1 MRWFDRLITR
11 LTGLEQVDFRPH
23 TQPSTK
29 YRVSRARL
37 KRHLKYAQAESERPM
52 SFYSGLGSVEAD
64 IYQKNLSSA
73 SLTSVQ
79 LQQANEKTAQQL
91 KRITGLV

>member
-11 LTGLEQVDFRPH
+11 LTGLEQVEFQPH
-23 TQPSTK
+23 AQSQTK
-29 YRVSRARL
+29 SRVSRTRL
-37 KRHLKYAQAESERPM
+37 KRHLSYAQGVSERPL

-64 IYQKNLSSA
+64 VYQKNLSSA
-73 SLTSVQ
+73 NLTSVQ

-91 KRITGLV
+91 KRITGRV